1 MVFRYI
7 RQFFGAKPMSCVG
20 HGKPAPVFTLPG
32 MNGDSF
38 SLATALKKGPVFFAF
53 FKISCPVC
61 QFTFPFLQR
70 LFEMYG
76 GEKVTIWAISQDD
89 AEDTRDFCKEFGVK
103 FPALI
108 DADNYSVSNQYGI
121 TNVPS
126 MFLVSPDGK
135 LAASSLGFD
144 KKILEKV
151 TKELARYAGKPE
163 QSPFRPGEIIPDYK
177 PG

>member
-1 MVFRYI
+1 
-7 RQFFGAKPMSCVG
+7 MSCLG
-20 HGKPAPVFTLPG
+20 PGKPAPIFTLPG
-32 MNGDSF
+32 TNGEPF
-38 SLATALKKGPVFFAF
+38 SLAAALKKGPVFAAF
-53 FKISCPVC
+53 FKVSCPVC

-70 LFEMYG
+70 LYEMYG

-89 AEDTRDFCKEFGVK
+89 SEDTRDFCKEFGVK

-108 DADNYSVSNQYGI
+108 DAENYHVSNRYGL

-126 MFLVSPDGK
+126 MFLISPDGN
-135 LAASSLGFD
+135 LIASSLGFD

-151 TKELARYAGKPE
+151 SAELANYAGKPE
-163 QSPFRPGEIIPDYK
+163 HALFRPGEIIPDYK

>member
-7 RQFFGAKPMSCVG
+7 RQIFGAKPMSCVG
-20 HGKPAPVFTLPG
+20 HGKPAPSFTLPG
-32 MNGDSF
+32 MKGESF
-38 SLATALKKGPVFFAF
+38 SLAAALKKGPVFFAF

-89 AEDTRDFCKEFGVK
+89 SEDTRDFCKEYGVK

-126 MFLVSPDGK
+126 MFLVAPDGK
-135 LAASSLGFD
+135 LTASSLGFD

-151 TKELARYAGKPE
+151 SKELARDAGKPE
-163 QSPFRPGEIIPDYK
+163 QTLFRPGEIIPDYK